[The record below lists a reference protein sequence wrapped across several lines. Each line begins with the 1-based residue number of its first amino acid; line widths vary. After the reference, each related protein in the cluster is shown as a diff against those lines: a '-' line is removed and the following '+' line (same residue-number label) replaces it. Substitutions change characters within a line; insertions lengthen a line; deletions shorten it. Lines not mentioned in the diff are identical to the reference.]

1 MSFTTSVLDYFLG
14 GAFAVLL
21 LWRFGPQRRS
31 WHILAMAVAFA
42 TNVLAPA
49 GQSMV
54 VHLSLNFATALL
66 LLWGACG
73 LVGRSRWQKP
83 A

>member
-1 MSFTTSVLDYFLG
+1 MSFATSVLNYFLG
-14 GAFAVLL
+14 GALAVLL
-21 LWRFGPQRRS
+21 MWRFGPQRRS
-31 WHILAMAVAFA
+31 WHILAMAAAFA
-42 TNVLAPA
+42 ANMLAPA
-49 GQSMV
+49 GQSMAA
-54 VHLSLNFATALL
+54 HLGFNFATALL